1 MKKEIVAEAVK
12 LNTNQFEIDINEII
26 STDKLKETIYDL
38 LPEDSLFGESFKVDR
53 NNNKIDKEQFLNTIQ
68 IDTLNNNAIVIH
80 NVEKFIDDYF
90 IAKILVDLKYQ
101 NITNDPNLDYQNA
114 KFQYIGT
121 PETQIDKNF
130 RYKSPIIITNSE
142 QTLNKTIHI
151 VREWESYNEI
161 KSCYNTFKGK
171 EKSDGHITLSQY
183 NQNFNEFEI
192 EKQNMRDYIGTS
204 PENRKTIDRYEAI
217 DKTLKMF
224 EKMSAEEVLAIKELM
239 NSSRSTTYSNKFLF
253 EKDKENPI
261 LQAIS
266 EKEKEKIIE
275 KEVKELSAYNQELKF
290 WVEHINKDI
299 QDYEKKKSILLPDAR
314 KRQPELILNNITK
327 LKIDFDKAMQ
337 TTNLNY
343 GKRLN
348 NATTLLYEFIKSN
361 FDEKT
366 IQNIS
371 NFEKKYKSQSRENT
385 R

>member
-1 MKKEIVAEAVK
+1 MKKEIIAEAVK

-68 IDTLNNNAIVIH
+68 IDTLNNNALVIH

-101 NITNDPNLDYQNA
+101 NLTNDPNLDYQNA

-130 RYKSPIIITNSE
+130 RYKSPIIIANSE
-142 QTLNKTIHI
+142 QALNKTIYI
-151 VREWESYNEI
+151 VREWEAYNEI
-161 KSCYNTFKGK
+161 KSCYNTLKGK

-192 EKQNMRDYIGTS
+192 EKQNMREYIGAS

-266 EKEKEKIIE
+266 EKEKIIE

-327 LKIDFDKAMQ
+327 LKIDFDKAME
-337 TTNLNY
+337 TANINY